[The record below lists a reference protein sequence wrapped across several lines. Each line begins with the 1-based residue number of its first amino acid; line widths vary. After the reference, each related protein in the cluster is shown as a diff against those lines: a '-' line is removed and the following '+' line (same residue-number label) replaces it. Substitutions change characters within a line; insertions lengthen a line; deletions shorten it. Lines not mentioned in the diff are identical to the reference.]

1 MSDQLYPR
9 RTVLKGAL
17 TSLAAIPVV
26 AFVGRADAAATKVDP
41 AGAQAKALG
50 YVADSSK
57 VDAAANPS
65 FKAGSHC
72 ANCVQWQGKPTDAE
86 AGCGIFAGNLVAAN
100 GWCKVYAKKP

>member
-1 MSDQLYPR
+1 MTEKMYAR

-26 AFVGRADAAATKVDP
+26 AVVGRADAATKVDP

-50 YVADSSK
+50 YV
-57 VDAAANPS
+57 VDAGKLDAASAPTY
-65 FKAGSHC
+65 KAGSKC
-72 ANCVQWQGKPTDAE
+72 VNCVQWQGKATDAE
-86 AGCGIFAGNLVAAN
+86 AGCGIFAGNLVTAA

>member
-26 AFVGRADAAATKVDP
+26 AFVGRAQAAGTKLDP
-41 AGAQAKALG
+41 ADPQAKALG
-50 YVADSSK
+50 YVADASK
-57 VDAAANPS
+57 IDASNTLY
-65 FKAGSHC
+65 KAGSHC
-72 ANCVQWQGKPTDAE
+72 STCVQWKGAASDAE
-86 AGCGIFAGNLVAAN
+86 AACGIFVGKVVPAG

>member
-9 RTVLKGAL
+9 RAVLKGAL
-17 TSLAAIPVV
+17 TGLAAIPVV
-26 AFVGRADAAATKVDP
+26 AIVGRAEAAATKVDP

-50 YVADSSK
+50 YVTDASK
-57 VDAAANPS
+57 IDAAATPT

-72 ANCVQWQGKPTDAE
+72 STCVQWQGKATDAE
-86 AGCGIFAGNLVAAN
+86 APCGIFAGNLVAAN